1 MKQLFKKKKST
12 FVVVVIEIS
21 LGSPDVD
28 GSFQLLFAV
37 VVIVHQLTVPQYKPA
52 HLPVS
57 EAEGDNFNKDQ
68 EGPV

>member
-1 MKQLFKKKKST
+1 MCERSCCHLIKST
-12 FVVVVIEIS
+12 VVTEIS

-37 VVIVHQLTVPQYKPA
+37 VVIVHQLTVPQHEPA

-57 EAEGDNFNKDQ
+57 ESEEDNFNTDQKDT
-68 EGPV
+68 V

>member
-1 MKQLFKKKKST
+1 MCERSRCHLRKST
-12 FVVVVIEIS
+12 VVTEIS

-37 VVIVHQLTVPQYKPA
+37 VVIVHQLTVPQHEPA

-57 EAEGDNFNKDQ
+57 ESEGDDFNTDQKDS
-68 EGPV
+68 V